1 MSTVRKTTPGVPM
14 GRPPKPAG
22 TGRNRRVVTF
32 VTEDEH
38 AELKALA
45 RKESISLS
53 ALCNDM
59 VTTAL
64 RKERHKRIKKIHV
77 R

>member
-1 MSTVRKTTPGVPM
+1 MSMVRKTTPGVQM

-22 TGRNRRVVTF
+22 AGRNRRVVTF
-32 VTEDEH
+32 VTEDEY

-45 RKESISLS
+45 GDESISLS

-64 RKERHKRIKKIHV
+64 RRECRRRMK
-77 R
+77 